1 MADLHELPKFEDRWT
16 HLYLER
22 GGLDKDKEGLVFRQG
37 EGRTLIPI
45 DQLSLVMLGP
55 GTSITQQAAKAL
67 AANNCLMCF
76 VGEEGVKMYAFATGG
91 THSARR
97 LLRQAELYAS
107 PEQRERVA
115 RRMYVKRFTSP
126 VSDDVTIQQL
136 RGMESARV
144 RKTYERMAMESG
156 VKWEGRNYDQSSWY
170 RADPLNRALSS
181 ANACL
186 YSLCHAAIL
195 SAGYSPAI
203 GFIHTGKLLSFVYDV
218 ADLYKTEIAVPLAF
232 HVVAESTEH
241 VERMA
246 RLACRDTFKKTK
258 LIRRI
263 LPDIAEVLNA
273 RDDLGESPGEF
284 EGRAISL
291 ADRTQGWGF
300 PWKSDG
306 QNTGKTVGEGP

>member
-1 MADLHELPKFEDRWT
+1 MADLHELPKFEDRWS
-16 HLYLER
+16 HLYLEY
-22 GGLDKDKEGLVFRQG
+22 GGLDKDKEGLVFRQADV
-37 EGRTLIPI
+37 RTPIPI

-55 GTSITQQAAKAL
+55 GTSITQPAAKAL

-107 PEQRERVA
+107 PEERERVA
-115 RRMYVKRFTSP
+115 RRMYLKRFPSP
-126 VSDDVTIQQL
+126 VPTDVTIQQL
-136 RGMESARV
+136 RGMEGARV
-144 RKTYERMAMESG
+144 RKTYERMAQECG
-156 VKWEGRNYDQSSWY
+156 VKWEGRNYDQSSWHT
-170 RADPLNRALSS
+170 ADPLNRALSS

-203 GFIHTGKLLSFVYDV
+203 GFIHTGKMLSFVYDV
-218 ADLYKTEIAVPLAF
+218 ADLYKTEVSFPMAF
-232 HVVAESTEH
+232 QVVACSDEH
-241 VERMA
+241 VERRA
-246 RLACRDTFKKTK
+246 RLACRDMFKQTK

-263 LPDIAEVLNA
+263 LPDIAEVLDA
-273 RDDLGESPGEF
+273 RDDLGESSDEL

-306 QNTGKTVGEGP
+306 QNTG

>member
-1 MADLHELPKFEDRWT
+1 MVDLHELPKFEDRWT

-76 VGEEGVKMYAFATGG
+76 VGESGVKMYAFATGG

-107 PEQRERVA
+107 LEQRERVA
-115 RRMYVKRFTSP
+115 RRMYLKRFPSP
-126 VSDDVTIQQL
+126 VPTEVTIQQL
-136 RGMESARV
+136 RGMEGARV
-144 RKTYERMAMESG
+144 RKTYEQMAAEYK
-156 VKWEGRNYDQSSWY
+156 VEWKGRNYDQSSW
-170 RADPLNRALSS
+170 RNADPLNRALSS
-181 ANACL
+181 ANSCL

-195 SAGYSPAI
+195 SVGYSPAI
-203 GFIHTGKLLSFVYDV
+203 GFIHTGKVLSFVYDV
-218 ADLYKTEIAVPLAF
+218 ADLYKTEITIPVAF
-232 HVVAESTEH
+232 QTVSGSEEQ
-241 VERMA
+241 VERRT
-246 RLACRDTFKKTK
+246 RLACRDFFKKTK
-258 LIRRI
+258 LIKRI
-263 LPDIAEVLNA
+263 LPDIAEVLDA
-273 RDDLGESPGEF
+273 RDDVGEGANEL

-291 ADRTQGWGF
+291 ADRAQGWGF
-300 PWKSDG
+300 PWKSDS
-306 QNTGKTVGEGP
+306 QNTG

>member
-107 PEQRERVA
+107 PAEREHVA
-115 RRMYVKRFTSP
+115 RRMYLKRFPSP
-126 VSDDVTIQQL
+126 VATDVTIQQL
-136 RGMESARV
+136 RGMEGARV
-144 RKTYERMAMESG
+144 RKTYEQMALDHG
-156 VKWEGRNYDQSSWY
+156 VKWEGRNYDQSSWHT
-170 RADPLNRALSS
+170 ADPLNRALSS

-203 GFIHTGKLLSFVYDV
+203 GFIHTGKVLSFVYDV
-218 ADLYKTEIAVPLAF
+218 ADLYKTEITIPLAF
-232 HVVAESTEH
+232 KAAAETQDH
-241 VERMA
+241 VERTA
-246 RLACRDTFKKTK
+246 RLACRDMFKKTK
-258 LIRRI
+258 LIQRI
-263 LPDIAEVLNA
+263 LPDIAEVLDA
-273 RDDLGESPGEF
+273 RDDLGEGADEL

-291 ADRTQGWGF
+291 ADRAQGWGF
-300 PWKSDG
+300 PWKPDG
-306 QNTGKTVGEGP
+306 QNTG

>member
-1 MADLHELPKFEDRWT
+1 MVDLHEVPKFEDRWT
-16 HLYLER
+16 HLYLEH

-97 LLRQAELYAS
+97 LLRQAQLYAS

-115 RRMYVKRFTSP
+115 RRMYLKRFPSP
-126 VSDDVTIQQL
+126 VSADVTIQQL
-136 RGMESARV
+136 RGMEGARV
-144 RKTYERMAMESG
+144 RKTYEQMSQEWG
-156 VKWEGRNYDQSSWY
+156 VKWEGRNYDQNSWY
-170 RADPLNRALSS
+170 TADPLNRAMSS

-203 GFIHTGKLLSFVYDV
+203 GFIHTGKVLSFVYDV
-218 ADLYKTEIAVPLAF
+218 ADLYKTEVSIPLAF
-232 HVVAESTEH
+232 QVAADSSEH
-241 VERMA
+241 VERRA
-246 RLACRDTFKKTK
+246 RLACRDVFKQTK

-263 LPDIAEVLNA
+263 LPDIAEVLDA
-273 RDDLGESPGEF
+273 RDDLGESSDEF

-291 ADRTQGWGF
+291 ADRAQGWGF

-306 QNTGKTVGEGP
+306 QNTG

>member
-16 HLYLER
+16 HLYLEY
-22 GGLDKDKEGLVFRQG
+22 GGLDKDKEGLLFRQG
-37 EGRTLIPI
+37 EAKTLIPI

-76 VGEEGVKMYAFATGG
+76 VGEQGVKMYAFATGG

-107 PEQRERVA
+107 TEQRERVA
-115 RRMYVKRFTSP
+115 RRMYLKRFPSP
-126 VSDDVTIQQL
+126 VQTDVTIQQL
-136 RGMESARV
+136 RGMEGARV
-144 RKTYERMAMESG
+144 RKTYEQMALEYG
-156 VKWEGRNYDQSSWY
+156 VKWEGRNYDQSSWHN
-170 RADPLNRALSS
+170 ADPLNRALSS

-203 GFIHTGKLLSFVYDV
+203 GFIHTGKVLSFVYDV
-218 ADLYKTEIAVPLAF
+218 ADLYKTQITIPLAF
-232 HVVAESTEH
+232 QAAADCQDHI
-241 VERMA
+241 ERRA
-246 RLACRDTFKKTK
+246 RLACRDVFKKTK
-258 LIRRI
+258 LIKRI
-263 LPDIAEVLNA
+263 LPDIAEVLDA
-273 RDDLGESPGEF
+273 RDDLGESSGEL

-306 QNTGKTVGEGP
+306 QNTG

>member
-1 MADLHELPKFEDRWT
+1 MANLHELPKFEDRWT

-107 PEQRERVA
+107 SEQRERVA
-115 RRMYVKRFTSP
+115 RRMYLKRFPEP
-126 VSDDVTIQQL
+126 VATDVTIQQL
-136 RGMESARV
+136 RGMEGARV
-144 RKTYERMAMESG
+144 RKTYERMALECG

-170 RADPLNRALSS
+170 TADPLNRALSA

-203 GFIHTGKLLSFVYDV
+203 GFIHTGKILSFVYDI
-218 ADLYKTEIAVPLAF
+218 ADLYKTEITILLAF
-232 HVVAESTEH
+232 QAAAGCKDH
-241 VERMA
+241 VERA
-246 RLACRDTFKKTK
+246 VRLACRDMFKKTK

-263 LPDIAEVLNA
+263 LPDIAEVLDA
-273 RDDLGESPGEF
+273 RDDLGESTDEL

-291 ADRTQGWGF
+291 ADRAQGWGF

-306 QNTGKTVGEGP
+306 QNTG

>member
-76 VGEEGVKMYAFATGG
+76 VGEEGVKMYAFGTGG
-91 THSARR
+91 THSAHR

-107 PEQRERVA
+107 PQQRELVA
-115 RRMYVKRFTSP
+115 RRMYLKRFPSP
-126 VSDDVTIQQL
+126 VSADVTIQQL
-136 RGMESARV
+136 RGMEGARV
-144 RKTYERMAMESG
+144 RKTYEQMAATCG
-156 VKWEGRNYDQSSWY
+156 VKWEGRDYDQNSWY
-170 RADPLNRALSS
+170 TADPLNRALSS
-181 ANACL
+181 ANSCL

-203 GFIHTGKLLSFVYDV
+203 GFIHTGKVLSFVYDV
-218 ADLYKTEIAVPLAF
+218 ADLYKTEITIPLAF
-232 HVVAESTEH
+232 QTVSNSKDD
-241 VERMA
+241 VERRT
-246 RLACRDTFKKTK
+246 RLACRDMFKQAK

-263 LPDIAEVLNA
+263 LPDIAEVLDA
-273 RDDLGESPGEF
+273 RDDVGERADEL

-291 ADRTQGWGF
+291 ADRAQGWGF

-306 QNTGKTVGEGP
+306 QNTG